1 MEGNNGELSLEQVKE
16 LAEKVAAH
24 HESHVVEISY
34 NVSGSHY
41 WTVSVRDGAIC
52 ESYSLPSFAFRA
64 VEELHHIAAHG
75 VDFTKE
81 GSQL

>member
-16 LAEKVAAH
+16 LAEKVASH
-24 HESHVVEISY
+24 HDRHVVDISY
-34 NVSGSHY
+34 NVSGSHF
-41 WTVSVRDGAIC
+41 WCVSVIDGEID
-52 ESYSLPSFAFRA
+52 ERYSLPSFAFRA